1 MPTADT
7 SVAWRRLWLFAALFG
22 LIGFTAA
29 GGLPCALLTAQPACS
44 VIVSPGP
51 TPDVLS
57 AVTVTGENT
66 FTVGADSTL
75 RMATI
80 SVNERVTWRSYVAA
94 RRQGPDDVTPRTTV
108 FPPGESRADTQAR
121 NQAAMRLSQRS
132 AEQAA
137 YRQVFGGSDPI
148 GVGVE
153 ILAHTQVS
161 QLGAFAPGTIINRLN
176 GVPVTSVAMLTDR
189 LNRLTADTAV
199 EVGVAGGRS
208 ITINVATGDTLG
220 ALGVYVA
227 DAVAL
232 PFNVTVDTG
241 VVGGPSAG
249 LLFGLAIVEQLSADW
264 LIPGLAVSGTG
275 TLDATGQVGAVG
287 GVKQKL
293 FQAGALDSPVDVF
306 LLPVQNVPELAR
318 VQVERDLLVVPVAS
332 LGDALQ
338 ALQVLSQGG
347 TPDSAVML
355 RP

>member
-57 AVTVTGENT
+57 AVTVTGDNS
-66 FTVGADSTL
+66 FPLAADSSL
-75 RMATI
+75 LMATI

-94 RRQGPDDVTPRTTV
+94 RRQGPDDVPPRTTV

-121 NQAAMRLSQRS
+121 NVAAMRLSQRS

-137 YRQVFGGSDPI
+137 YRHVFGGSEPVAI
-148 GVGVE
+148 GVE
-153 ILAHTQVS
+153 IVAHTQAS

-189 LNRLTADTAV
+189 LNRLAPDTAV
-199 EVGVAGGRS
+199 EIGVTGGRS
-208 ITINVATGDTLG
+208 TTINVNHGDTLG

-232 PFNVTVDTG
+232 PFDVTVDTG

-249 LLFGLAIVEQLSADW
+249 LLFGIAIVEQLTDAR

-306 LLPVQNVPELAR
+306 LLPVQNVHELAR

-338 ALQVLSQGG
+338 ALNVLSHGG